1 MWRRYQILPVVLA
14 GLWVVSGMAAGQAPT
29 VASPAIS
36 PASKVPAQLP
46 ETDCSSMTQDHYRR
60 VGDLLS
66 RMMSTTSSIQAL
78 NLQIQALREQL
89 GAERTQLAAGGI
101 TKGEQIR
108 ADQITQ
114 QMETLAAQIESVQD
128 QIDGLV
134 RQQRAVQ
141 EQIERASAE
150 YAARRKA
157 LRCA

>member
-1 MWRRYQILPVVLA
+1 VLPVAAA
-14 GLWVVSGMAAGQAPT
+14 GLWAVSGMAAGQAPT

-46 ETDCSSMTQDHYRR
+46 ETDCSSMTQNHYRR

-66 RMMSTTSSIQAL
+66 RMISTTSSIQAL
-78 NLQIQALREQL
+78 NFQIQALREQL
-89 GAERTQLAAGGI
+89 GALQAERAQLAAGGT
-101 TKGEQIR
+101 TKGEQVR
-108 ADQITQ
+108 AGQITQ
-114 QMETLAAQIESVQD
+114 QMEALAAQIESVQD

-150 YAARRKA
+150 YEARRKA